1 MKIRAEAKE
10 GIEKQQRQSIK
21 PKVSSSKR
29 STKLAKLQLR
39 KNRQKFQTTEIRN
52 ESGDIVIQTSE
63 IKIIMREDNE

>member
-52 ESGDIVIQTSE
+52 ENGDIVVQTSE

>member
-52 ESGDIVIQTSE
+52 ENGDIVIQTSE